1 MAAEAAGFTYGCLE
15 MRGLG
20 EQKQENR
27 HGSGS
32 GSGGIEGTR
41 RSGRVAGSGPRSR
54 RSL

>member
-27 HGSGS
+27 HGSG
-32 GSGGIEGTR
+32 GIEGTR